1 MAGETSKIT
10 LLELNKRLKEGIQS
24 LFPSGIWVIAEICD
38 MNTNQSGHCY
48 LELIEKAEGSE
59 NILAKSRATI
69 WSFTYRILKP
79 YFESVTGQRF
89 SPGIKILILVSVEFH
104 ELYGFSLNIKD
115 IDPNYTVG
123 DLARRKQE
131 IINRLVDEGVF
142 ELNKELQ
149 LPDICRR
156 IAVISSETA
165 AGYGDFAKQLKNNN
179 RGFKFKVKLF
189 QAFMQGNDTERSVI
203 QALEQIYESYT
214 NFDVVVI
221 IRGGGS
227 QAELNYFNNYNIA
240 FHITQFPLPVLSGIG
255 HDRDQTIVDM
265 VAHTSLK
272 TPTAVAEFIIS
283 MMTETAD
290 YLDSLREQ
298 VIQLSAEMVEN
309 YKDNLNHLSTSI
321 RNLNKMQVSSLRNS
335 YALLETHF
343 DQRLKNLLPKRKSA
357 LNHLQH
363 QFVARLKY
371 NLMLHQVQLKRTE
384 QKLPAAAKSVLR
396 NEKSKVQ
403 VADSLISAY
412 NPANI
417 LKRGY
422 SITYYKGKAVYSPSE
437 VQPGETIDTRL
448 KDGCISSIVK

>member
-1 MAGETSKIT
+1 
-10 LLELNKRLKEGIQS
+10 
-24 LFPSGIWVIAEICD
+24 

-115 IDPNYTVG
+115 IDPSYTIG
-123 DLARRKQE
+123 DLAKRKQE
-131 IINRLVDEGVF
+131 IINRLVNEGVF
-142 ELNKELQ
+142 ELNKELEM
-149 LPDICRR
+149 PEICRR

-165 AGYGDFAKQLKNNN
+165 AGYGDFVKQLKNNN
-179 RGFKFKVKLF
+179 RGLKFKLKLF

-203 QALEQIYESYT
+203 QALEQIYEHYS

-240 FHITQFPLPVLSGIG
+240 FHIAQFPLPVLSGIG

-272 TPTAVAEFIIS
+272 TPTAVAEFIIGL
-283 MMTETAD
+283 MTETAD
-290 YLDSLREQ
+290 YLDSLKEQ
-298 VIQLSAEMVEN
+298 IVELSTDMVAN
-309 YKDNLNHLSTSI
+309 YKNNLNHLCTNI
-321 RNLNKMQVSSLRNS
+321 RNLNRMQVSGLRSS
-335 YALLETHF
+335 YTLLETHF

-363 QFVARLKY
+363 QFISRLKY
-371 NLMLHQVQLKRTE
+371 NLMVHQVQLKRTE
-384 QKLPAAAKSVLR
+384 QRLPAVTKLLFR
-396 NEKSKVQ
+396 NQKSKIQ
-403 VADSLISAY
+403 VAESLISAY

-422 SITYYKGKAVYSPSE
+422 SITYYNGKAIYSPLE
-437 VQPGETIDTRL
+437 VQPGETIDTQL

>member
-1 MAGETSKIT
+1 MADGSSKIT
-10 LLELNKRLKEGIQS
+10 LLELNKRLKEGIQN
-24 LFPSGIWVIAEICD
+24 LFPSGIWVVAEICD
-38 MNTNQSGHCY
+38 MNSNQSGHCY

-59 NILAKSRATI
+59 NIIAKSRATI

-89 SPGIKILILVSVEFH
+89 SSGLKILVLVSVEFH
-104 ELYGFSLNIKD
+104 EIYGLSLNIKD
-115 IDPNYTVG
+115 IDPSYTIG
-123 DLARRKQE
+123 DLAKRKQE

-149 LPDICRR
+149 LPEVCRR
-156 IAVISSETA
+156 IAVISSESA
-165 AGYGDFAKQLKNNN
+165 AGYGDFVKQLKNNN

-189 QAFMQGNDTERSVI
+189 QAFMQGNETERSVI
-203 QALEQIYESYT
+203 QALEHIYENYT
-214 NFDVVVI
+214 AFDVVVI
-221 IRGGGS
+221 SRGGGS

-283 MMTETAD
+283 MMSETAD
-290 YLDSLREQ
+290 YLESLGEQ
-298 VIQLSAEMVEN
+298 IIELTGN
-309 YKDNLNHLSTSI
+309 KIIDCKDYLNQMSINI
-321 RNLNKMQVSSLRNS
+321 RNLNKMHVNQIHNRYILI
-335 YALLETHF
+335 ETHF
-343 DQRLKNLLPKRKSA
+343 NQRIRNLLPQRKSV
-357 LNHLQH
+357 LNQLQQ
-363 QFVARLKY
+363 QFVSRLKY
-371 NLMLHQVQLKRTE
+371 NLMLHKLHLNRTD
-384 QKLPAAAKSVLR
+384 QKLPAAAKSIFR
-396 NEKSKVQ
+396 NKKSKIQ
-403 VADSLISAY
+403 IIDSLLSAY
-412 NPANI
+412 NPNNI

-422 SITYYKGKAVYSPSE
+422 SITYYNGKAIHSPQE

>member
-1 MAGETSKIT
+1 MADGSSKIT
-10 LLELNKRLKEGIQS
+10 LLELNKRLKEGIQN
-24 LFPSGIWVIAEICD
+24 LFPSGIWVVAEICD
-38 MNTNQSGHCY
+38 MNSNQSGHCY

-59 NILAKSRATI
+59 NIIAKSRATI

-89 SPGIKILILVSVEFH
+89 SPGLKILVLVSVEFH
-104 ELYGFSLNIKD
+104 EIYGLSLNIKD
-115 IDPNYTVG
+115 IDPSYTIG
-123 DLARRKQE
+123 DLAKRKQE

-149 LPDICRR
+149 LPEVCRR
-156 IAVISSETA
+156 IAVISSESA
-165 AGYGDFAKQLKNNN
+165 AGYGDFVKQLKNNN

-189 QAFMQGNDTERSVI
+189 QAFMQGNETERSVI
-203 QALEQIYESYT
+203 QALEQIYENYT
-214 NFDVVVI
+214 AFDVVVI

-283 MMTETAD
+283 MMSETAD
-290 YLDSLREQ
+290 YLESLGEQIIELTGNKIIDS
-298 VIQLSAEMVEN
+298 
-309 YKDNLNHLSTSI
+309 KDYLNQMSTNI
-321 RNLNKMQVSSLRNS
+321 RNLNKIHVNQIRNR
-335 YALLETHF
+335 YILLETHF
-343 DQRLKNLLPKRKSA
+343 NQRIRNLLPQRKSA
-357 LNHLQH
+357 LNQLQQ
-363 QFVARLKY
+363 QFVSRLKY
-371 NLMLHQVQLKRTE
+371 NLMLHKLHLNRTD
-384 QKLPAAAKSVLR
+384 QKLPAATKSIIR
-396 NEKSKVQ
+396 NKKTKIQ
-403 VADSLISAY
+403 IIDSLLSAY
-412 NPANI
+412 NPNNI

-422 SITYYKGKAVYSPSE
+422 SITYYNGKAIHSPQE